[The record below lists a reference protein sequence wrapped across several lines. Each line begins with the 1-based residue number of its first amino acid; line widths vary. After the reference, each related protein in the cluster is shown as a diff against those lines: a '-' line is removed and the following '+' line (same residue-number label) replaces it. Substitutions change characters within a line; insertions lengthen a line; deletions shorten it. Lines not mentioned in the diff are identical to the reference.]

1 MRTAILDPFSGIAGD
16 MTLGAL
22 LGVGLDPEW
31 LRSLPA
37 RLGLADVTVDIR
49 EVLRGELVCWKVD
62 FAIPP
67 QPHGRHI
74 AQIRQLVAQ
83 SGAPDRVRS
92 RADAA
97 FAAIATAEGEIHG
110 MPAEEVH
117 LHEVGAVDAILDIVG
132 VIWGLDVLGVEDVR
146 CGALR
151 IGDGTVRAAHGLL
164 PVPAPATLK
173 LLEGHAVRPGPEGA
187 GELVTPT
194 GAALVRV
201 LSSGPPPAEYV
212 PRRSGYGAGT
222 RDFPGRA
229 NALRLILADV
239 EAPRL
244 PDAGERERVVVLA
257 CDVDDMS
264 PEYLAGVVDRARD
277 DGALDV
283 VLLDATMKKGRRGTR
298 VEVLCRPE
306 DAGRFE
312 VLLLSE
318 TSTIGVRRSDV
329 SRVALAR
336 TQAEVDVLGHAVRV
350 KSVVLPG
357 GGTRAK
363 PEFDDVQRVALA
375 TGRRPADIYQLALGA
390 AERLQGARVPEASP
404 VDRTGLPR
412 SSQEISDGSVR

>member
-31 LRSLPA
+31 LRSLPS
-37 RLGLADVTVDIR
+37 RLGLADVTVEIR
-49 EVLRGELVCWKVD
+49 EVLRGELVCFKVD

-74 AQIRQLVAQ
+74 AQIRELVAR
-83 SGAPDRVRS
+83 SGAPAHVRA

-97 FAAIATAEGEIHG
+97 FLAIATAEGEIHG

-117 LHEVGAVDAILDIVG
+117 LHEVGAVDAILDVVG
-132 VIWGLDVLGVEDVR
+132 AIWGLDMLGVEDVR
-146 CGALR
+146 CGAVRL
-151 IGDGTVRAAHGLL
+151 GDGTVRAAHGLL

-173 LLEGHAVRPGPEGA
+173 LLEGHTVRPGPDGA

-201 LSSGPPPAEYV
+201 LSTGAPPEEYV

-222 RDFPGRA
+222 KDFPGRA
-229 NALRLILADV
+229 NALRIILADV
-239 EAPRL
+239 EP
-244 PDAGERERVVVLA
+244 AGNAGGGGRERVHVLA

-264 PEYLAGVVDRARD
+264 PEYLAGVVEHVRD

-283 VLLDATMKKGRRGTR
+283 VLLGSTMKKGRPGTR
-298 VEVLCRPE
+298 IEVLCRPA
-306 DAGRFE
+306 DTDRLE
-312 VLLLSE
+312 VLLLRE
-318 TSTIGVRRSDV
+318 TTTIGVRRNHV
-329 SRVALAR
+329 SRITLAR
-336 TQAEVDVLGHAVRV
+336 SEGQVDVLGHTVRIKRV
-350 KSVVLPG
+350 ELPG
-357 GGTRAK
+357 GGTRTK

-375 TGRRPADIYQLALGA
+375 TGRRPADIFQLALSA
-390 AERLQGARVPEASP
+390 AERR
-404 VDRTGLPR
+404 
-412 SSQEISDGSVR
+412 